1 MADLK
6 IKRSP
11 SVESNDRAWLQVYDD
26 INEIINAVNN
36 KSGTESRTKG
46 TLGNDGD
53 IRLFKDSD
61 ATKYFIEGKFKDG
74 WAKRELLFTDTD
86 ETYQSEIINT
96 SETENYVRKDGTVA
110 FTAVVGGVDPTASSH
125 LSTKGYVDTQVTAQ
139 DLDFQADSGGALNID
154 LDSETLTITGGNGI
168 GTVGSGNAITINHD
182 DTSSVSNAD
191 NSGTTFIQDLTFD
204 TYGHV
209 TARTSAAI
217 PEYDPVGGVNTG
229 VVDTSDTYS
238 GGDPSANNFTSY
250 FLRKDGGWA
259 NPLSTVLTFKTVS
272 WVPSGGGTPY
282 TTVADATDD
291 TLTITA
297 GTGIQV
303 ALTAADHTTIS
314 STHSVGDGGLT
325 QNNFTDADHSKLDGI
340 AANANNYTHPSVNH
354 IPTGGSSN
362 QYLKY
367 SSSGTAA
374 WADLPVT
381 SGANTLSDSTLPTTS
396 GYAGVYKETSSQEI
410 KFYSLKAGTNITLDK
425 NNAGGEANS
434 YIEISASATTVSNA
448 NWTGVP
454 LAVANGGTGATSAGD
469 ARTNLSAAAANHNHD
484 GTYAAASHSHSYASI
499 SGSTSNG
506 VMIFSSG
513 TTLATSSDLIYNAGT
528 LTVNKTGN
536 SDGIVRIEADE
547 GDSNESHNPYL
558 IFSQDGNEDQSA
570 VYMTSNQL
578 IISNSATASGGISI
592 RTNSS
597 SNDYSVGTERLLIE
611 SGGDF
616 MPGGNGTQDFGSAS
630 KKLDIVYA
638 NGYYAND
645 AAGLTATKSF
655 TIGSNNHT
663 VTIKGGI
670 ITGWDIFQ

>member
-1 MADLK
+1 MADLTV
-6 IKRSP
+6 KRAP
-11 SVESNDRAWLQVYDD
+11 SVTSNERAWSQVYDD
-26 INEIINAVNN
+26 INDIIKSVNKN
-36 KSGTESRTKG
+36 STDEARTKG
-46 TLGNDGD
+46 SDGNDGD
-53 IRLFKDSD
+53 VRLFKDNVKS
-61 ATKYFIEGKFKDG
+61 KYFIEGKFKDG
-74 WAKRELLFTDTD
+74 WAKRELLFSDADDATQD
-86 ETYQSEIINT
+86 ESINF
-96 SETENYVRKDGTVA
+96 SSTESYVKPDGSVA
-110 FTAVVGGVDPTASSH
+110 FTAVQTGVSPSGTNH
-125 LSTKGYVDTQVTAQ
+125 LATKGYVDNLLGAE
-139 DLDFQADSGGALNID
+139 DLDFQADSGGALSID
-154 LDSETLTITGGNGI
+154 LDSETLTVAGGNGI
-168 GTVGSGNAITINHD
+168 GTVGSGNTITINHD

-314 STHSVGDGGLT
+314 STHSGGDGGLT

-410 KFYSLKAGTNITLDK
+410 KFYSQ
-425 NNAGGEANS
+425 
-434 YIEISASATTVSNA
+434 V
-448 NWTGVP
+448 
-454 LAVANGGTGATSAGD
+454 NGK
-469 ARTNLSAAAANHNHD
+469 
-484 GTYAAASHSHSYASI
+484 
-499 SGSTSNG
+499 
-506 VMIFSSG
+506 MI
-513 TTLATSSDLIYNAGT
+513 
-528 LTVNKTGN
+528 
-536 SDGIVRIEADE
+536 
-547 GDSNESHNPYL
+547 
-558 IFSQDGNEDQSA
+558 
-570 VYMTSNQL
+570 
-578 IISNSATASGGISI
+578 I
-592 RTNSS
+592 R
-597 SNDYSVGTERLLIE
+597 
-611 SGGDF
+611 
-616 MPGGNGTQDFGSAS
+616 
-630 KKLDIVYA
+630 
-638 NGYYAND
+638 
-645 AAGLTATKSF
+645 
-655 TIGSNNHT
+655 
-663 VTIKGGI
+663 
-670 ITGWDIFQ
+670 